1 MPTGPTKPDTPVASK
16 LRCPV
21 VVHRW
26 FATGEGWAWHPDQTP
41 ADFAP
46 LSALLADRP
55 SAGQSQTKLLDAG
68 GVCWLCHHAA
78 DPESPDPKATD
89 RHPSILRAVALPSRP
104 KAGYWD
110 QLAERLAEFPLPNG
124 PGPNVR
130 LVLPV
135 PRGWLEPVRESQRP
149 VSSAPK
155 GQPAEPRATARRW
168 KWRVLLMAA
177 MGVVVAAVCLV
188 LFWPGVSS
196 GGGVSANDVRE
207 KLLKPPGITL
217 SASANDDEVCKQFQ
231 RLYSKQGMV
240 DHFFPGAKPDDIRQ
254 LAETLHQEGAAKA
267 QGGAIAEHPDVI
279 FARQNVEKLKKFWE
293 AIQYL
298 PDAPQPVAGL
308 GDRLSCAVNDVAE
321 QIPEEARRTPYK
333 KVAGGNA
340 VSMLEEHVVRPL
352 RDAGLIGDGPQRGKY
367 EEWFCRDF
375 RWEAGKPFP
384 WDASADDLL
393 RRVALLFCGDDQPP
407 SDVREAA
414 KEMHKH
420 LDAWGV
426 KGILKVDVEKRPWFV
441 GRAFVE
447 FLSLKH
453 LGLSP
458 DERQKLD
465 GENSFVWQCLGK
477 LEGWHSPAEV
487 NSEKGRTDWKTVQ
500 GQLRA
505 LDAKIVG
512 SANASSARAS
522 DVARA
527 QAIANAIKDGWGS
540 KEWSRFREEY
550 INHQAAAQLQKEI
563 SELETKKQQLE
574 AECANLVEKV
584 RGLEAELSKLSLED
598 PKRPG
603 LEGEREVAKKS
614 WETKHQDLR
623 NCTQDLDKK
632 KEKLANHAS
641 RRPLESGNS
650 KVNGLWERLTGQK
663 LDELQKKLNSN
674 QAAPA
679 KANQ

>member
-1 MPTGPTKPDTPVASK
+1 
-16 LRCPV
+16 
-21 VVHRW
+21 
-26 FATGEGWAWHPDQTP
+26 
-41 ADFAP
+41 
-46 LSALLADRP
+46 
-55 SAGQSQTKLLDAG
+55 
-68 GVCWLCHHAA
+68 
-78 DPESPDPKATD
+78 
-89 RHPSILRAVALPSRP
+89 
-104 KAGYWD
+104 
-110 QLAERLAEFPLPNG
+110 
-124 PGPNVR
+124 
-130 LVLPV
+130 
-135 PRGWLEPVRESQRP
+135 
-149 VSSAPK
+149 
-155 GQPAEPRATARRW
+155 
-168 KWRVLLMAA
+168 
-177 MGVVVAAVCLV
+177 
-188 LFWPGVSS
+188 
-196 GGGVSANDVRE
+196 
-207 KLLKPPGITL
+207 
-217 SASANDDEVCKQFQ
+217 
-231 RLYSKQGMV
+231 
-240 DHFFPGAKPDDIRQ
+240 
-254 LAETLHQEGAAKA
+254 
-267 QGGAIAEHPDVI
+267 
-279 FARQNVEKLKKFWE
+279 
-293 AIQYL
+293 
-298 PDAPQPVAGL
+298 
-308 GDRLSCAVNDVAE
+308 
-321 QIPEEARRTPYK
+321 
-333 KVAGGNA
+333 
-340 VSMLEEHVVRPL
+340 
-352 RDAGLIGDGPQRGKY
+352 
-367 EEWFCRDF
+367 
-375 RWEAGKPFP
+375 
-384 WDASADDLL
+384 
-393 RRVALLFCGDDQPP
+393 
-407 SDVREAA
+407 
-414 KEMHKH
+414 
-420 LDAWGV
+420 
-426 KGILKVDVEKRPWFV
+426 V

-477 LEGWHSPAEV
+477 LEGWPPPAEV
-487 NSEKGRTDWKTVQ
+487 NSEKGPTDAWKTVQ